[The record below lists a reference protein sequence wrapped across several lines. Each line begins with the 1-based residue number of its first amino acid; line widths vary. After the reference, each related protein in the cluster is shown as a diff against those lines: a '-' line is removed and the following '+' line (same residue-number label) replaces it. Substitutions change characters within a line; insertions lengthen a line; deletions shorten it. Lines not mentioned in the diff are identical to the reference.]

1 MEFFPS
7 MAIFLRIGSL
17 EIRWYAV
24 CILTGAL
31 IVYYLAGKELEK
43 AGYDSD
49 LMDDLFVGALAF
61 GIVGARLWYCVF
73 YDFVGYFSNP
83 ASIIRI
89 WDGGLAIHGGLFFGA
104 AFIIMYCKKH
114 NISFLHV
121 GDIVLPYV
129 LIAQATG
136 RWGNYF
142 NQEAYGNVVDGTY
155 FDGILSFL
163 KKGMYIAGDYRQP
176 MFFYESCLCILGF
189 ILIQIYRRYSQK
201 NRGDGAFCYLAWYG
215 VIRFWIESQRTDSL
229 MFLGLKTA
237 QLTSIVYMILGIA
250 GLCGAFN
257 KMALKK
263 KPAVIFDLDG
273 TLLDTA
279 ECIQK
284 SFEHVLGIYEPD
296 LVLTE
301 EDKAYFLGP
310 TLKQSFEKYA
320 PGKNVDEMI
329 ECYRE
334 YNNAIH
340 QETVKEVPGAKQ
352 LVQWLKDQ
360 GYPVAIASSK
370 KVSTIHLGLS
380 VCGMNDMFDV
390 IIGVDSV
397 EHVKP
402 HKETIDKALEKLSAR
417 RSNAIYVGDSAS
429 DIICAKNAG
438 VYSIGITTNKVHLD
452 NLLKTNPNKVVDSL
466 LEIEEIVQEKHPFS
480 YNQK

>member
-1 MEFFPS
+1 MELFPS
-7 MAIFLRIGSL
+7 MAIFLRVGSL

-24 CILTGAL
+24 CILTGAI
-31 IVYYLAGKELEK
+31 IVYFLAGKHLEK
-43 AGYDSD
+43 VGYDSG
-49 LMDDLFVGALAF
+49 LMDDLFIGALTF

-73 YDFVGYFSNP
+73 YDFVGYFSDP
-83 ASIIRI
+83 ISIIRI

-104 AFIIMYCKKH
+104 GYVLYYCIKH
-114 NISFLHV
+114 NISFFHI
-121 GDIVLPYV
+121 GDIIFPYV

-155 FDGILSFL
+155 FDGIISFL

-189 ILIQIYRRYSQK
+189 ILIQLYRKYSQK
-201 NRGDGAFCYLAWYG
+201 NRGDGMFCYLAWYG
-215 VIRFWIESQRTDSL
+215 VIRFWIESQRSDSL
-229 MFLGLKTA
+229 MFYGLKTA
-237 QLTSIVYMILGIA
+237 QIISIIYMLVGIL

-257 KMALKK
+257 KLALKK

-279 ECIQK
+279 DCIQK

-310 TLKQSFEKYA
+310 TLQQSFEKYA
-320 PGKNVDEMI
+320 PGKNVDELI

-334 YNNAIH
+334 YNNQIH
-340 QETVKEVPGAKQ
+340 KDTVKEVPHAKE
-352 LVQWLKDQ
+352 LVQWLKDN

-370 KVSTIHLGLS
+370 KVSTIRLGLS
-380 VCGMNDMFDV
+380 VCGMNEMFDV
-390 IIGVDSV
+390 IIGVDNV
-397 EHVKP
+397 EHCKP
-402 HKETIDKALEKLSAR
+402 HKETIDKALEKLGAK
-417 RSNAIYVGDSAS
+417 RSNAIYVGDSSS
-429 DIICAKNAG
+429 DIVCARNAG
-438 VYSIGITTNKVHLD
+438 VYSIGITTNKFYLD
-452 NLLKTNPNKVVDSL
+452 KLLKEKPNSVIDDL
-466 LEIEEIVQEKHPFS
+466 LEIEDIVKEKHPWTF
-480 YNQK
+480 NKK